1 VICEGPPRRRILY
14 TEAVPGAER
23 RRGAHRS
30 DLKTAL
36 WIYNGV
42 PERQVRAEGG
52 GDQPDL
58 SGVPGA

>member
-1 VICEGPPRRRILY
+1 MY